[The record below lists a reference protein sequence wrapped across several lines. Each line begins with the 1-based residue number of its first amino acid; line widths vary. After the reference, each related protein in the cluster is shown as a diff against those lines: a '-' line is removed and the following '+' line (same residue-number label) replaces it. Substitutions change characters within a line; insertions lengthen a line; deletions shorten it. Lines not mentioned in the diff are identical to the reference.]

1 VSRGPSRTSSSTT
14 RADSGVDPVRRPA
27 PSVRRYGLP
36 AKSESIE
43 IALRQKGRQRP
54 GRVLHDSRTVP
65 NTEKVRRGRS
75 RGRRSAGSRDVLGQM
90 VGVDRRNHDVAAA
103 IDHQGRL
110 SDRLQFRERLT
121 TWLLPVDDRGCPGL
135 HRLLGCGRIHVH
147 RPLMAAL
154 PESFTCGLAGLRRYE
169 E

>member
-1 VSRGPSRTSSSTT
+1 V
-14 RADSGVDPVRRPA
+14 AGV
-27 PSVRRYGLP
+27 
-36 AKSESIE
+36 
-43 IALRQKGRQRP
+43 
-54 GRVLHDSRTVP
+54 RVDDQL
-65 NTEKVRRGRS
+65 
-75 RGRRSAGSRDVLGQM
+75 GSRDVLGQM

-121 TWLLPVDDRGCPGL
+121 MWLLPVDDRGCPGL